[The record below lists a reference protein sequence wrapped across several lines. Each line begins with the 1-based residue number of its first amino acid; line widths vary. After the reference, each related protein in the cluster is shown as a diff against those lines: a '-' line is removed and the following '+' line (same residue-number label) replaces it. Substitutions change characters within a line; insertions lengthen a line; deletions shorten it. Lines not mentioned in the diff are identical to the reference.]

1 MATNVF
7 TLLYNVII
15 LLFLLIWSIFAHE
28 PVNLKVDFDNQTS
41 LPKFKVLL
49 SGVEWFSS
57 GAIRIRNGGETW
69 TTNNNFMQRELS
81 KAS

>member
-1 MATNVF
+1 M
-7 TLLYNVII
+7 
-15 LLFLLIWSIFAHE
+15 
-28 PVNLKVDFDNQTS
+28 KVDFDNQTS

-57 GAIRIRNGGETW
+57 GAINIRNGGETW